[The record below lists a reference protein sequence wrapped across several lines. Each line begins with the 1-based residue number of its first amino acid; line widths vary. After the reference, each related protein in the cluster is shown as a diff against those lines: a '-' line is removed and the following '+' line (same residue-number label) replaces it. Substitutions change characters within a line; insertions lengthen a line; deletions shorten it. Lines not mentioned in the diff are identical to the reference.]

1 MKRRGSFVAK
11 TIRDGLLEKTMKNLY
26 GTKSNPGMEKTET
39 EDAKPQFP
47 YNVEEILNQTYLN
60 RQEDPLAAD
69 IFKPE
74 VEKDK
79 EMPVIVTIHGG
90 GLVEGDRK
98 ITRDFNRALAG
109 HGYLVFSVEYRL
121 APRANCA
128 QQLDDVCAGMDLIGR
143 ELVSYNVDF
152 SRIYLI
158 AESAGAY
165 LATYVTAMKYSEKL
179 QKAIGY
185 EPSKMIFKAVGLISG
200 MFYTRKKDLIGY
212 LLSAMFFGKMEEST
226 EFIKYMNPENPE
238 IIDNLPPAYLITSRG
253 DFLNNYT
260 LMFHD
265 ALKRQGKKTHLL
277 YYGDK
282 NLGHSFVSI
291 YPYHEKSEDA
301 IQKMLAWFEEQA
313 VGEKVTPEEET
324 APESE
329 KPEETA
335 AAEPEKPEEAAAAEP
350 EKAGETAA
358 EPEKPEEDAAPEPE
372 KSEEE
377 PEGEK
382 SVEESE
388 AEKKPK
394 RNRKKKTEAGNN
406 KSQS

>member
-1 MKRRGSFVAK
+1 MKKRGSFVVK
-11 TIRDGLLEKTMKNLY
+11 TIKNGMLQAAMENLH
-26 GTKSNPGMEKTET
+26 GKSNPGMKKTET
-39 EDAKPQFP
+39 EDEKPQFP
-47 YNVEEILNQTYLN
+47 YKVKEILNQTYLN
-60 RQEDPLAAD
+60 RQEDPLASD
-69 IFKPE
+69 IFKPV
-74 VEKDK
+74 VEKDT

-143 ELVSYNVDF
+143 ELVKYNVDF

-165 LATYVTAMKYSEKL
+165 LATYVTAMRYSEKL

-185 EPSKMIFKAVGLISG
+185 EPSRMVFKAVGLISG
-200 MFYTRKKDLIGY
+200 MFYTRKRDLIGY
-212 LLSAMFFGKMEEST
+212 LLSAMFFGKMEESS
-226 EFIKYMNPENPE
+226 EFLKYMNPENPE
-238 IIDNLPPAYLITSRG
+238 IINNLPPAYLITSRG

-265 ALKRQGKKTHLL
+265 ALKRQGKTTHLL

-291 YPYHEKSEDA
+291 HPYHEKSEDA
-301 IQKMLAWFEEQA
+301 IRKMLAWFEEQVA
-313 VGEKVTPEEET
+313 GEKVTPEEET

-329 KPEETA
+329 KPEEAA
-335 AAEPEKPEEAAAAEP
+335 AAEPEKPEEA
-350 EKAGETAA
+350 AA

-372 KSEEE
+372 KSEEDAA
-377 PEGEK
+377 PESEKPEEKPDGEK
-382 SVEESE
+382 AEEEPE
-388 AEKKPK
+388 AEKKTK
-394 RNRKKKTEAGNN
+394 RSRKKKTEAGNN
-406 KSQS
+406 KSQT

>member
-301 IQKMLAWFEEQA
+301 IQKMLAWFEDQA

-335 AAEPEKPEEAAAAEP
+335 AAEPDKV
-350 EKAGETAA
+350 GETAA

-372 KSEEE
+372 KSEEDAAPE
-377 PEGEK
+377 SEKSEEESEGEK

>member
-69 IFKPE
+69 IFKPV

-79 EMPVIVTIHGG
+79 EIPVIVTIHGG

-301 IQKMLAWFEEQA
+301 IQKMLAWFEDQA

-350 EKAGETAA
+350 DKVGETAA
-358 EPEKPEEDAAPEPE
+358 EPEKPEEDAAPESE

-388 AEKKPK
+388 AEKKTK

>member
-301 IQKMLAWFEEQA
+301 IQKMLAWFEDQA

-329 KPEETA
+329 KPEE
-335 AAEPEKPEEAAAAEP
+335 AAAAEP
-350 EKAGETAA
+350 DKVGETAA

-372 KSEEE
+372 KSEEDAAPE
-377 PEGEK
+377 SEKSEEESEGEK

>member
-1 MKRRGSFVAK
+1 
-11 TIRDGLLEKTMKNLY
+11 
-26 GTKSNPGMEKTET
+26 
-39 EDAKPQFP
+39 
-47 YNVEEILNQTYLN
+47 
-60 RQEDPLAAD
+60 
-69 IFKPE
+69 
-74 VEKDK
+74 
-79 EMPVIVTIHGG
+79 
-90 GLVEGDRK
+90 
-98 ITRDFNRALAG
+98 
-109 HGYLVFSVEYRL
+109 
-121 APRANCA
+121 
-128 QQLDDVCAGMDLIGR
+128 
-143 ELVSYNVDF
+143 
-152 SRIYLI
+152 
-158 AESAGAY
+158 
-165 LATYVTAMKYSEKL
+165 MKYSEKL

-301 IQKMLAWFEEQA
+301 IRKMLAWFEEQA

-335 AAEPEKPEEAAAAEP
+335 AAEPEKPEEATAAEP
-350 EKAGETAA
+350 DKVGETAA
-358 EPEKPEEDAAPEPE
+358 EPEKPE
-372 KSEEE
+372 
-377 PEGEK
+377 
-382 SVEESE
+382 EESE

>member
-350 EKAGETAA
+350 DKVEETAA
-358 EPEKPEEDAAPEPE
+358 EPEKPEEDAAPESE